1 MAGDCL
7 SPHFGALRR
16 MSKSSPPLV
25 PLTISDT
32 TLRDGAQMP
41 GVRFSADDK
50 VAVASALA
58 QAGVDVIE
66 AGFPA
71 VSELEIESVRRIV
84 TAVSGPMLMVL
95 CRTVSGDI
103 DAARR
108 ALEHADPN
116 RCGVGVFIGTSPL
129 HRRSKLKKTKAECLD
144 MIGRSVEYARAHFQR
159 VTFSCEDASRTE
171 PAFLRQAYTLAMDAG
186 ATAIGFPDTV
196 GVLTPETAAARTR
209 MLLALARPRGVR
221 LRVHFHNDL
230 GLATANTLAAI
241 KAGADI
247 VHLTVGG
254 LGERAGNAPLEET
267 VMALTLYPNRYRRS
281 IGVDPTR
288 LTGLCQLVSRL
299 SGIALPPNKAVT
311 GANIFATAAGVH
323 QDGLLKNPDTYLPFR
338 PEMVGA
344 PGIRLPLSP
353 LSGKAALAN
362 RLEECGI
369 ALSPRQLEVALR
381 IMKNADKADWADEE
395 TLLRRAAD
403 AAREELP

>member
-1 MAGDCL
+1 
-7 SPHFGALRR
+7 
-16 MSKSSPPLV
+16 
-25 PLTISDT
+25 
-32 TLRDGAQMP
+32 
-41 GVRFSADDK
+41 
-50 VAVASALA
+50 
-58 QAGVDVIE
+58 
-66 AGFPA
+66 
-71 VSELEIESVRRIV
+71 
-84 TAVSGPMLMVL
+84 
-95 CRTVSGDI
+95 
-103 DAARR
+103 
-108 ALEHADPN
+108 
-116 RCGVGVFIGTSPL
+116 
-129 HRRSKLKKTKAECLD
+129 
-144 MIGRSVEYARAHFQR
+144 
-159 VTFSCEDASRTE
+159 
-171 PAFLRQAYTLAMDAG
+171 MDAG

-267 VMALTLYPNRYRRS
+267 VMALTLYPKRYRRS

-288 LTGLCQLVSRL
+288 LTGLCQLVSQL

-338 PEMVGA
+338 PELVGA

-369 ALSPRQLEVALR
+369 SLSPRQLVSALR

-395 TLLRRAAD
+395 ALLRRAAD
-403 AAREELP
+403 TARKELP